1 MFNGKSQSMFELN
14 EEVENGKFDEE
25 VLKVTLK
32 FNKKKKWRVDD
43 GDDVREFSGN
53 VNEL

>member
-1 MFNGKSQSMFELN
+1 MFNGKPQTIAELI

-25 VLKVTLK
+25 EEVLRLT
-32 FNKKKKWRVDD
+32 KKMIKKNRRIEN

-53 VNEL
+53 VN